1 MSNNIY
7 IKELHQLHTTW
18 NSILELSWDEVLSFE
33 NRLQEI
39 IKSNTSKDILAQ
51 VEHFQNQ
58 FIRQKEVIDALSHD
72 IHEDEI
78 RIAENVKENKV
89 AVEHRRI
96 EQKFSL
102 EERMQI
108 FQKIFT
114 EIKSDYLKF
123 LAQKL

>member
-1 MSNNIY
+1 
-7 IKELHQLHTTW
+7 
-18 NSILELSWDEVLSFE
+18 LELSRDEVLSFE

-78 RIAENVKENKV
+78 RIAENVKENNI